1 MHIPF
6 QDDKNPNRWRCSNC
20 GSAVAKVWNFCQ
32 HCGEMIDW
40 KNKKECEMNNA
51 LKFEE
56 VFGMNLI
63 DLFSMKEYRYKTYL
77 DWLNN
82 EYVEQKLEKEKPQ
95 SEEKSVDIDYY
106 MLGFEDLCNYVGTP
120 VYVIYPER
128 VKADVFGG
136 ELKKMKTPEIRCWE
150 IVAGVKKT
158 ESHEYVL
165 FRGAYD
171 WIEIGNVKIYR
182 NEDGA
187 NESA

>member
-1 MHIPF
+1 MYIPF
-6 QDDKNPNRWRCSNC
+6 QDDKNPKRWRCSNC

-32 HCGEMIDW
+32 HCGEMIDC
-40 KNKKECEMNNA
+40 KNIKEHEMNNA

-63 DLFSMKEYRYKTYL
+63 DLFSMKEYRYKDYL
-77 DWLNN
+77 NWLNKAYEEPKSDAA
-82 EYVEQKLEKEKPQ
+82 EYQKPPLGKQPDYIDLSFTDLLKMVGQPVFVVYPKHDDTAIRGCDIMKVKY
-95 SEEKSVDIDYY
+95 SED
-106 MLGFEDLCNYVGTP
+106 
-120 VYVIYPER
+120 R
-128 VKADVFGG
+128 Q
-136 ELKKMKTPEIRCWE
+136 WE
-150 IVAGVKKT
+150 VLTGLRKT

-182 NEDGA
+182 NEGDA